1 MRRPQSLKENLR
13 SNIPTIGSWLQLA
26 SSAVAEIMVQCG
38 FDWLVIDLEH
48 SATTLAQAQEMIR
61 VIDLAGCVPLVRV
74 TTNDPALIKRVMDAG
89 AHGVIVPMVNTAQ
102 EARAAVSAVKYPPT
116 GTRGVGLW
124 RAQGYGMSF
133 VEYQGWLERESV
145 VVVQIEHIRA
155 VENIEDILAVPGV
168 DAFIVGP
175 YDLSGSLG
183 VPGELE
189 HPSVEGALAQV
200 EDVARK
206 MGKTAGYH
214 VVDVRPEPVLEKL
227 AAGYHFLAYG
237 VDMLFLAEAARAG
250 IGALREGMQGVTDE
264 GKGYSAQAGV

>member
-1 MRRPQSLKENLR
+1 MQRAKSLKENLQN
-13 SNIPTIGSWLQLA
+13 NIPTIGSWLQLG
-26 SSAVAEIMVQCG
+26 SSTVAEIMVHCG

-48 SATTLAQAQEMIR
+48 SVTALAQAQEMIR

-74 TTNDPALIKRVMDAG
+74 STNDPTLIKRVMDAG
-89 AHGVIVPMVNTAQ
+89 AYGVIVPMVNSAQ
-102 EARAAVSAVKYPPT
+102 EALAAVSAIRYPPT

-133 VEYQGWLERESV
+133 AEYQEWLEHESV
-145 VVVQIEHIRA
+145 LVVQIEHIRA
-155 VENIEDILAVPGV
+155 VENIEGILAVPGV
-168 DAFIVGP
+168 DAFIIGP

-189 HPSVEGALAQV
+189 HPDVVGALARV
-200 EDVARK
+200 EDVARR

-214 VVDVRPEPVLEKL
+214 VVDIRPEPVLEKL

-237 VDMLFLAEAARAG
+237 ADMLFLAGAARAG
-250 IGALREGMQGVTDE
+250 MGVLWE
-264 GKGYSAQAGV
+264 SIAAR